1 MDLNLLVLFHAV
13 FVERSVSAAAER
25 LGMTQSAVSHG
36 LSRLRQTF
44 QDELFVRSGLSMS
57 PTPRAQELF
66 EPTREILERVQERIL
81 PSVSF
86 DPTQATRE
94 FVIGTSDGGEIVFLP
109 PLMRQFSR
117 RFPGCS
123 VRTVRLTNAEIP
135 GALENGSIEL
145 AISSLPERP
154 QHFYEQVLYYHDYEV
169 IAWVTHPRLTSA
181 LTLDDYLREAH
192 IVVASGSERHLVST
206 ALTPHNWTRKVIA
219 TTGGFLG
226 LPWLLERSEWLATI
240 PTHLAGAFKQ
250 SFAIRSFPVPFPV
263 PRYPIASH
271 WHPRSHD
278 DPGHRWMRQFVF
290 DLMRQYPN
298 LS

>member
-25 LGMTQSAVSHG
+25 LGMSQSAVESHG

-86 DPTQATRE
+86 DPTQAARE
-94 FVIGTSDGGEIVFLP
+94 FVIGTSDAGEIVFLP

-117 RFPGCS
+117 RFPGRS

-145 AISSLPERP
+145 AISSLPGTAATLLRAGS
-154 QHFYEQVLYYHDYEV
+154 LLS
-169 IAWVTHPRLTSA
+169 RL
-181 LTLDDYLREAH
+181 
-192 IVVASGSERHLVST
+192 
-206 ALTPHNWTRKVIA
+206 
-219 TTGGFLG
+219 
-226 LPWLLERSEWLATI
+226 
-240 PTHLAGAFKQ
+240 
-250 SFAIRSFPVPFPV
+250 
-263 PRYPIASH
+263 
-271 WHPRSHD
+271 
-278 DPGHRWMRQFVF
+278 
-290 DLMRQYPN
+290 
-298 LS
+298 

>member
-25 LGMTQSAVSHG
+25 LGMSQSALSHG

-57 PTPRAQELF
+57 PTPRAKELF
-66 EPTREILERVQERIL
+66 EPACQILELIRERIL

-86 DPTQATRE
+86 DPTKAVRE
-94 FVIGTSDGGEIVFLP
+94 FAIGTSDAGEIVFLP
-109 PLMRQFSR
+109 PLMRQFSQ

-123 VRTVRLTNAEIP
+123 VRTLRLTNAEIP

-154 QHFYEQVLYYHDYEV
+154 QHFYEQVLYHHDYEV

-192 IVVASGSERHLVST
+192 VVVASGSDRHLAFT
-206 ALTPHNWTRKVIA
+206 ALTPNNWKRKVIA
-219 TTGGFLG
+219 TAGGFLG
-226 LPWLLERSEWLATI
+226 LPWLLERSEWIATV
-240 PTHLAGAFKQ
+240 PTHLAEVFKQ
-250 SFAIRSFPVPFPV
+250 SFAIRCFPLPFTV

-290 DLMRQYPN
+290 DLMRQYPD
-298 LS
+298 LF